1 VFVIFHFLE
10 ESVCFFV
17 FLWLWGGILG
27 GFGDLW
33 GPFLDFVEVPKND
46 RFVKSILDAKV
57 DEESLRHQRVGGCGS
72 LKEQ

>member
-1 VFVIFHFLE
+1 MIFHFLE

-17 FLWLWGGILG
+17 LGWLWGVILG

-33 GPFLDFVEVPKND
+33 AQFLDFVEVPKND
-46 RFVKSILDAKV
+46 RYFKSILDAKV
-57 DEESLRHQRVGGCGS
+57 DEQTLRHHWVGGCGS

>member
-1 VFVIFHFLE
+1 VIFHFLE

-17 FLWLWGGILG
+17 LGWLWGVILG

-46 RFVKSILDAKV
+46 RFFKSILDAKV
-57 DEESLRHQRVGGCGS
+57 DEQSLRRHWVGGCGS

>member
-1 VFVIFHFLE
+1 MIFHFLE

-17 FLWLWGGILG
+17 LWWLWVVILG

-33 GPFLDFVEVPKND
+33 RHSLDFVEVPKND
-46 RFVKSILDAKV
+46 RYFKSILDAKV
-57 DEESLRHQRVGGCGS
+57 DEQSLQVDWVGGCGS